1 DAGISRQLQHP
12 GSLADDEIRY
22 LHDHPVRKFERI
34 MMLGWPVH
42 VDLSEARKVVADI
55 PAEYRSFHP
64 YVRLEGD
71 LGPRAEADRDCSIVG
86 GRKSTRMRPQELC
99 RHQSFRSFRRSRG
112 YGMQAIVTHDTLPIV
127 LNTEAQT
134 THVQSCSCA
143 GA

>member
-1 DAGISRQLQHP
+1 MIVPDLLSFLLGGSDPSGDRRLQFGSRLGAFTLDAGISRQLQYP

-86 GRKSTRMRPQELC
+86 GRKST
-99 RHQSFRSFRRSRG
+99 
-112 YGMQAIVTHDTLPIV
+112 
-127 LNTEAQT
+127 
-134 THVQSCSCA
+134 
-143 GA
+143 